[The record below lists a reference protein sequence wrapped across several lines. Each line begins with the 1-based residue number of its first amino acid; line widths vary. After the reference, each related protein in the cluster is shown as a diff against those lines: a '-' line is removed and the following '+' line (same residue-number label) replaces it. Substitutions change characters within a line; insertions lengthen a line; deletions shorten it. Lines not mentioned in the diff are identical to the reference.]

1 VTLYDQLKAFFY
13 IVNGNEAVMH
23 EFPFMV
29 SIIMTSRIFSLH
41 CKKRLAI
48 FPSPTGM
55 SLIKLSLA
63 GNNYIIPAQGQY
75 LPFVHVLHFF
85 KTCLSA

>member
-29 SIIMTSRIFSLH
+29 SIITNRIFAL
-41 CKKRLAI
+41 
-48 FPSPTGM
+48 
-55 SLIKLSLA
+55 
-63 GNNYIIPAQGQY
+63 
-75 LPFVHVLHFF
+75 
-85 KTCLSA
+85 